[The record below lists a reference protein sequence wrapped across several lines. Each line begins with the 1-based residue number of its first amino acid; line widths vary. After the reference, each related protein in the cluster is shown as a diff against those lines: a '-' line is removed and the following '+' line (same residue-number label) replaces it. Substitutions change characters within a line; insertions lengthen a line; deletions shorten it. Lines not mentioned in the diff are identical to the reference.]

1 MTLSVRRSG
10 SGLATKRHFNVQ
22 AKHNSVHAP
31 RPMQSNAQ
39 QTTDSIVPAQ
49 IGALRTDIE
58 ACVSHLAQHT
68 IDSIK
73 FKSEFL
79 TAQKYLAQQNSDL
92 IESTSLMHLNATQT
106 NLQTSINQCIQ
117 HNNESIDKYMSVI
130 SMQLDAVQTNFQASI
145 DQCTQHTNDLVEN
158 CMSAQIGAL
167 RTEFKTFINEKHTTN
182 SIEFASKLA
191 ADKTYFAQQ
200 TIAIDELFNTRL
212 NDTNRQVSLLN
223 QGLENVVSILHPTI
237 KIITSS
243 CVLGFPLVQGDTCFA
258 VAGGLN
264 NLVIE
269 LDTLPTGIKLV
280 IFTSDDQHC
289 NFQIVTNASRP
300 FFGFLGAIGSNPIN
314 ENNNVSDFLKITPI
328 LGILTEIKC
337 AKMSQISIL
346 SIPNGWLIQNSV
358 GVYTKL

>member
-1 MTLSVRRSG
+1 
-10 SGLATKRHFNVQ
+10 
-22 AKHNSVHAP
+22 
-31 RPMQSNAQ
+31 
-39 QTTDSIVPAQ
+39 
-49 IGALRTDIE
+49 
-58 ACVSHLAQHT
+58 
-68 IDSIK
+68 
-73 FKSEFL
+73 
-79 TAQKYLAQQNSDL
+79 
-92 IESTSLMHLNATQT
+92 
-106 NLQTSINQCIQ
+106 
-117 HNNESIDKYMSVI
+117 MSVI